1 MNIFLVYFWVLK
13 YKIKIIQ
20 IEFFGCLFY
29 SLFLLPLKLYNIKI
43 FYTAHDIQTLY
54 YPKSSIKYFLTR
66 KIEKFFL
73 KYFVDTIFVWGQD
86 DKKELLIWKIKS
98 SKIKVIPPIM
108 TLNEKNKWKLN
119 KGRNFVFMGSYS
131 HKPNRD
137 SLREILLI
145 WPKIKKIFPCAKLYL
160 IIGENKKIEF
170 DDPSIINCGF
180 VKDPIDVM
188 SKCNLFLAPIFSG
201 TGIKVK
207 IIESFGLGVPLIS
220 TSLGFRNF
228 DNLDSSVVPI
238 ADNKNFSKEVLTLVK
253 EEIKLIKLSE
263 YEKRYFSEKFSPKN
277 VILYKKYYDL

>member
-1 MNIFLVYFWVLK
+1 
-13 YKIKIIQ
+13 
-20 IEFFGCLFY
+20 
-29 SLFLLPLKLYNIKI
+29 
-43 FYTAHDIQTLY
+43 
-54 YPKSSIKYFLTR
+54 
-66 KIEKFFL
+66 
-73 KYFVDTIFVWGQD
+73 
-86 DKKELLIWKIKS
+86 
-98 SKIKVIPPIM
+98 
-108 TLNEKNKWKLN
+108 
-119 KGRNFVFMGSYS
+119 
-131 HKPNRD
+131 
-137 SLREILLI
+137 
-145 WPKIKKIFPCAKLYL
+145 
-160 IIGENKKIEF
+160 
-170 DDPSIINCGF
+170 
-180 VKDPIDVM
+180 M